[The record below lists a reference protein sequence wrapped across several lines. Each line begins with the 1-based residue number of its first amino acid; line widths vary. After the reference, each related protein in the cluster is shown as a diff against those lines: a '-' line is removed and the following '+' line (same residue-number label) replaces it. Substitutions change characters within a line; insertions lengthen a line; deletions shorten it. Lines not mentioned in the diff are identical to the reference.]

1 MWYVMRFNDLE
12 RILIESGYVLVRSSK
27 HKIYSNGKNTVAIPH
42 QKEVNKMMVRRILK
56 EIKNV
61 A

>member
-1 MWYVMRFNDLE
+1 MRFNDLE